1 MIYVACERCGCRM
14 ITKANHARGLLICA
28 DCGHRLAQVQQ
39 RQTLGS
45 WFAASFL
52 LLFLMVLVVITARF
66 EPTASSGLE
75 LEPIKERSRGE

>member
-14 ITKANHARGLLICA
+14 ITKASQAKGLLICV

-52 LLFLMVLVVITARF
+52 LLFLMVLVVITARL
-66 EPTASSGLE
+66 EPTASSDLE